1 MTVMLS
7 STYFNPQILLNWLS
21 VTQSSCFPA
30 ISSILFLILSPS
42 FHLSG
47 CLFCTGIHQSSLANH
62 TGFSGYF
69 SMVSIPGKICTGR
82 ILLWRDFPAIVI
94 LHFED
99 LAHRFKLTFFSLNCL
114 KFPLPIIWL
123 SPVLTPHSVTSLKVP
138 VTSTQPNDAFLLVRI
153 WLSKSVTQITS
164 STRWRLN
171 FQMGKTWNRQTLC
184 F

>member
-7 STYFNPQILLNWLS
+7 STNLNPQILLNWLS
-21 VTQSSCFPA
+21 MTQSSCFPA

-69 SMVSIPGKICTGR
+69 SMVSIAGKICTGR
-82 ILLWRDFPAIVI
+82 IALWRDFPAIVI

-99 LAHRFKLTFFSLNCL
+99 LAHRFKLAFFFSQL
-114 KFPLPIIWL
+114 FEIPLSHHLTVPCFNSSLRHL
-123 SPVLTPHSVTSLKVP
+123 SQGSRHFHSTK
-138 VTSTQPNDAFLLVRI
+138 
-153 WLSKSVTQITS
+153 
-164 STRWRLN
+164 
-171 FQMGKTWNRQTLC
+171 
-184 F
+184 